1 MKKLISLV
9 LAILLCFTGFTTL
22 EGAASGSTVK
32 VEARKIDRQEDS
44 LDIKI
49 IYPFLEGFKAAS
61 QLNDIIQKRNISAIG
76 AIKEAQTFID
86 DLKATQ
92 KADGEQVTTMKAAVE
107 SYFDYNFSGNI
118 LSILINSYDYY
129 GGAHGSSYMDSYSVN
144 TKTNEIYNSFNS
156 LFNSGSNYKKA
167 VLDKLNRLIDKN
179 KDLYFEDA
187 KKSVAAKNSNY
198 KFYIDGNKL
207 VIYFDLYELRPYA
220 GGIPVFEINAG
231 ELKGLLKNDVYSQMI
246 AAKPLEKVRFNGT
259 SLSPQLKTYEQEYV
273 LMVPLQDIAKLLGY
287 KVTWDAKKGWGVGG
301 GFVKN
306 KESSFYSSKTNGSVN
321 LGLAAKAVGNTMYV
335 PQSYFSMVLKEDV
348 YYYGDALRIY
358 RINPA
363 NQNTFEKQIVELVSP
378 KTSQEAVNMYAAA
391 VKERKGAIQ
400 YALYSDALKAARKA
414 DLEDLNWVTGVSSPW
429 VSGYEIKN
437 TGKDSYAITFH
448 WATSTGKA
456 GDSVTSVKA
465 EKISGQDYWQITEV
479 KE

>member
-1 MKKLISLV
+1 MKKVISLM

-22 EGAASGSTVK
+22 EGAATGSSVK
-32 VEARKIDRQEDS
+32 VEARKIERQEDS
-44 LDIKI
+44 LDIRI
-49 IYPFLEGFKAAS
+49 IYPFLDGFKAAS
-61 QLNDIIQKRNISAIG
+61 QLNDSIQKRNISAIG

-92 KADGEQVTTMKAAVE
+92 KAAGEQVTTMKAAVE
-107 SYFDYNFSGNI
+107 SYFDYNFSGSI

-144 TKTNEIYNSFNS
+144 TKTNEIYSFSS
-156 LFNSGSNYKKA
+156 LFNSSSNYKKA
-167 VLDKLNRLIDKN
+167 ILDKLNRLIDKN

-220 GGIPVFEINAG
+220 GGIPVFEMNAG
-231 ELKGLLKNDVYSQMI
+231 ELKGLLKSDIYNQM
-246 AAKPLEKVRFNGT
+246 ATAKPLKKVRFNGT
-259 SLSPQLKTYEQEYV
+259 TSGTQPNTYEQEYT

-287 KVTWDAKKGWGVGG
+287 KVSWDAKKGWGVGG

-306 KESSFYSSKTNGSVN
+306 KASSFYSSKTNGSVN
-321 LGLAAKAVGNTMYV
+321 LGVAAKAIGNTMYV

-348 YYYGDALRIY
+348 YYYGDALRIFK
-358 RINPA
+358 INSA
-363 NQNTFEKQIVELVSP
+363 VQNNFDKQLVEFTSP
-378 KTSQEAVNMYAAA
+378 KTSQEAVNMYASA

-400 YALYSDALKAARKA
+400 YALYSDVIKAAKKA
-414 DLEDLNWVTGVSSPW
+414 ELESLNWVTGVSSPW
-429 VSGYEIKN
+429 VSGYEIKS
-437 TGKDSYAITFH
+437 TGKDSYSITFH
-448 WATSTGKA
+448 WATSAGKA
-456 GDSVTSVKA
+456 EDSITIVKA
-465 EKISGQDYWQITEV
+465 GKISGQDYWQITEV